1 MMAMLMTIQFCT
13 HYQPPGRTF
22 PAPFARSPRPWL
34 ANNGC
39 WCGSTI
45 ISLDADSTRNGKRGS
60 PGGVGFGLGR
70 RVNWFTERA
79 SDWDR
84 ISGQGLAFFSSEMR
98 TAKKCLNNT
107 LSITDSSL
115 VREQISM
122 LASNSD
128 IISLTTSFKSIC
140 FNSCYVRTPNRKVP
154 PRHRNDMTQP
164 PPGTSCQLV
173 YLVKSLLL
181 LFIATHPPPKQLQVY
196 TGNFRFVACCFR
208 FNWKTCPFGA
218 YLAGSRAVP
227 SRSPGS
233 SVNIAKPCLMF
244 WSRNPGQIR
253 HMGANIRSMS
263 IEHTHRV
270 EIDIEGRFLQKWN

>member
-1 MMAMLMTIQFCT
+1 
-13 HYQPPGRTF
+13 
-22 PAPFARSPRPWL
+22 
-34 ANNGC
+34 
-39 WCGSTI
+39 
-45 ISLDADSTRNGKRGS
+45 
-60 PGGVGFGLGR
+60 
-70 RVNWFTERA
+70 
-79 SDWDR
+79 
-84 ISGQGLAFFSSEMR
+84 MR

-128 IISLTTSFKSIC
+128 IISLTTSFKSIG

-173 YLVKSLLL
+173 YLVKCLLP

-263 IEHTHRV
+263 IEHTHTGLRLTLRAGFCKNEINRMFQQ
-270 EIDIEGRFLQKWN
+270 EIDAMVSFHHSISSENLLFLNFENAADSRSSLIQIKNDVKF